1 MDVIRRN
8 TDYAIRAMVSLAV
21 NQGKGAVTASQI
33 AEEEGIPYELACKL
47 LQKLHRK
54 KIVKS
59 VMGAKGGFLLKK
71 KASNISILEVIE
83 AIQGPVSLNRCVLDI
98 KFCRRKRSCPVSK
111 NLAKLQK
118 KMNNYL
124 KTIKLS
130 KLAGSGKNYS
140 AKKGIS

>member
-8 TDYAIRAMVSLAV
+8 TDYAIRAMVNLAV

-33 AEEEGIPYELACKL
+33 AKKEGIPYDLACKL
-47 LQKLHRK
+47 LQQLHRK

-59 VMGAKGGFLLKK
+59 VMGAKGGFLLRK

-83 AIQGPVSLNRCVLDI
+83 AIQGPVSLNRCLLDAR
-98 KFCRRKRSCPVSK
+98 FCSRKKSCPVSK

-118 KMNNYL
+118 TINKQL
-124 KTIKLS
+124 KSIKLS
-130 KLAGSGKNYS
+130 KLAGSGKKNYD
-140 AKKGIS
+140 

>member
-8 TDYAIRAMVSLAV
+8 TDYAIRAAVSLAV
-21 NQGKGAVTASQI
+21 NQGYGAVSAAEI
-33 AEEEGIPYELACKL
+33 AKKEAIPYDLACKL

-59 VMGAKGGFLLKK
+59 VMGAKGGFLLNK

-83 AIQGPVSLNRCVLDI
+83 AIQGPVSLNRCVLDAR
-98 KFCRRKRSCPVSK
+98 FCIRKKSCPVSR

-118 KMNNYL
+118 TMNSYL
-124 KTIKLS
+124 KSVKLS
-130 KLAGSGKNYS
+130 KLTGSGKKYYD
-140 AKKGIS
+140 